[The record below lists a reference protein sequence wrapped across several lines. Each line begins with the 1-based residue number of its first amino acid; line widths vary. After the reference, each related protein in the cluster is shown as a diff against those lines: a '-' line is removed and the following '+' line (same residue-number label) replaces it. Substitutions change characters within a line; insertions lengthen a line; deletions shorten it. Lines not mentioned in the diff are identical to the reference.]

1 MYMLGLV
8 GLLLILMLIRVP
20 VAISLILTS
29 AIGIAIEGINILSV
43 VQRLHAGTV
52 SWLLTAI
59 PFFILA
65 GTIMSEGG
73 LSKRLVAFSDALV
86 GWMPGGLATVNIVA
100 SMFFGGI
107 SGSAI
112 ADTSAIGSVLIP
124 EMEAH
129 GYSRK
134 FASAVTVA
142 SSPIGMIIPP
152 SIPFVIWSFVS
163 GVSLGKMFLG
173 GLIPGILI
181 GLSLIVVSTTI
192 SIRRKY
198 QPRSRKIDIQALKRT
213 CKDGLIAMI
222 APIIIIGGILTG
234 IFTAT
239 ESAIIA
245 VLYSWIVTQFI
256 YKEFHFKDFPKVLLK
271 AGLTSASVMFI
282 IGGATVFS
290 WLLAINRVPQALGVF
305 VANYVQSPGLFVLMG
320 AVLMLVL
327 GMFLDTTT
335 IILLI
340 GPILAPIINS
350 MNVDP
355 IQVAMVFMVALAVG
369 LFTPPLGLCLFVVST
384 VADVR
389 LEDVAVESIPFLIAM
404 LAVAVLIWVIPGLVT
419 FLPGLVV

>member
-1 MYMLGLV
+1 MLGLI
-8 GLLLILMLIRVP
+8 GLLLVLMLIRVP

-29 AIGIAIEGINILSV
+29 AIGILVEGINILSV
-43 VQRLHAGTV
+43 VQRLYAGTV

-124 EMEAH
+124 EMESH

-152 SIPFVIWSFVS
+152 SIPFVVWSFVS
-163 GVSLGKMFLG
+163 GISLGKMFLG
-173 GLIPGILI
+173 GVFPGILV
-181 GLSLIVVSTTI
+181 GVSLIIVSTII
-192 SIRRKY
+192 SIKRKF
-198 QPRSRKIDIQALKRT
+198 QPRSRKIDLAALKRT
-213 CKDGLIAMI
+213 YKDGIIALV
-222 APIIIIGGILTG
+222 APVIIIGGILTG

-256 YKEFHFKDFPKVLLK
+256 YKEFKFSDFPRVLVK

-290 WLLAINRVPQALGVF
+290 WLLAINRVPQTLGLWVGQ
-305 VANYVQSPGLFVLMG
+305 YVQSPGLFVLMG
-320 AVLMLVL
+320 ALLMLVL

-340 GPILAPIINS
+340 GPILAPIINT
-350 MNVDP
+350 MNIDP
-355 IQVAMVFMVALAVG
+355 ILVALIFMIVLAAG
-369 LFTPPLGLCLFVVST
+369 LFTPPLGLCLFVVSS

-389 LEDVAVESIPFLIAM
+389 LEDVAVETIPFLIVM
-404 LAVAVLIWVIPGLVT
+404 LLVALVIWIFPGIVT
-419 FLPGLVV
+419 FLPSFVV